1 MTRTDLWL
9 LATLLKEQADDYML
23 AMSIDEIIEAGA
35 GDIARITV
43 YKHLKK
49 LLSSEYVAA
58 GAKNNRASCYYIT
71 DKGKI
76 LLNKEGEN
84 HAER

>member
-9 LATLLKEQADDYML
+9 LAILQKEQADDYML
-23 AMSIDEIIEAGA
+23 AMSIDEIKEAGA
-35 GDIARITV
+35 GDIARITI

-71 DKGKI
+71 DKGRKI
-76 LLNKEGEN
+76 IKDGEKNAEG
-84 HAER
+84 

>member
-1 MTRTDLWL
+1 MTRTDLWI
-9 LATLLKEQADDYML
+9 LAVLLKEQASDYML

-49 LLSSEYVAA
+49 LLSSEYIAV
-58 GAKNNRASCYYIT
+58 GAKNNRADCFYLT
-71 DKGKI
+71 EKGKNI
-76 LLNKEGEN
+76 LKKDGEKN
-84 HAER
+84 AQR